1 MRGRLENRIAISGL
15 VVLGLIIS
23 LILLYP
29 RNLADI
35 YLKNYIVDSICLLVS
50 ISLLL
55 NLYVWDKIDVFS
67 PFSFFSLIYILMY
80 FITPIY
86 DIIIGEILW
95 FDVDLFAYGVKGSLY
110 ALLGYFVFYLTYK
123 NKYTSKRNQLNFVKE
138 YRSDEFSDEF
148 SNETN
153 RNKIAFILIGYFVC
167 LFANLFYLVSS
178 GGNSIL
184 YILTLG
190 ALDSNT
196 TVNTV
201 ADIGAISMLSYALPS
216 FTLLYIEYG
225 KNRFLKVIAFVLMF
239 ELQVARGF
247 RFFILQIIVMFGA
260 YYYIK
265 TNKKPKIR
273 QVLLLIVGAFVPLII
288 MTLFR
293 TSIRSGNGMDLSI
306 ISWETI
312 SDALNAAFW
321 ENLRIYKNYYALI
334 KVVPSATPYLHG
346 KQMIIYT
353 IIMLIPR
360 AIWSG
365 KPGNPGT
372 VAQAIA
378 LGNGAISSG
387 SAYPGLGEY
396 YYEFGLTGIVF
407 WMSVFGLWLKR
418 IEDKFRYSAS
428 SRIDQMIYCTILGII
443 LQLLI
448 RGYTPSNFWMLVFAI
463 IPYWIIKTFF
473 VKRGKI

>member
-1 MRGRLENRIAISGL
+1 MRSTLEKRIAISGL
-15 VVLGLIIS
+15 VVLGLI
-23 LILLYP
+23 LTLMQLYP
-29 RNLADI
+29 RGLAHL
-35 YLKNYIVDSICLLVS
+35 YLQNYIIDSICLVIS
-50 ISLLL
+50 VSLLL
-55 NLYVWDKIDVFS
+55 NLYVWRKIDIFS

-95 FDVDLFAYGVKGSLY
+95 FDVDLFGYGVKGSLY
-110 ALLGYFVFYLTYK
+110 ALLGYFVFYLAYK
-123 NKYTSKRNQLNFVKE
+123 NKYTSKRNLLDYANDYK
-138 YRSDEFSDEF
+138 
-148 SNETN
+148 SNELPNEASHGKTM
-153 RNKIAFILIGYFVC
+153 FIVIGYLIC
-167 LFANLFYLVSS
+167 LVANIFYLVRS
-178 GGNSIL
+178 GGYSIL

-190 ALDSNT
+190 ALDTNST
-196 TVNTV
+196 TEVLS
-201 ADIGAISMLSYALPS
+201 DIGSISMLSYALPS
-216 FTLLYIEYG
+216 FTLLYAEFG
-225 KNRFLKVIAFVLMF
+225 KNKFLKVLAFVLMF

-265 TNKKPKIR
+265 SNKKPKAR
-273 QVLLLIVGAFVPLII
+273 QLLLLLACAFVPIVI

-293 TSIRSGNGMDLSI
+293 TSIRSGNGMDLNI
-306 ISWETI
+306 ISWPTI
-312 SDALNAAFW
+312 SEALNAAFW

-353 IIMLIPR
+353 AIMLIPR

-372 VAQAIA
+372 KAQWIA
-378 LGNGAISSG
+378 LGKSAIDSG

-396 YYEFGLTGIVF
+396 YYEFGLAGIVF
-407 WMSVFGLWLKR
+407 WMASFGLWLKKV
-418 IEDKFRYSAS
+418 EERYRYGAL

-448 RGYTPSNFWMLVFAI
+448 RGYTPSNFWMLIFALA
-463 IPYWIIKTFF
+463 PYWVIKMFF
-473 VKRGKI
+473 GKRGKV

>member
-1 MRGRLENRIAISGL
+1 MG
-15 VVLGLIIS
+15 
-23 LILLYP
+23 
-29 RNLADI
+29 
-35 YLKNYIVDSICLLVS
+35 
-50 ISLLL
+50 
-55 NLYVWDKIDVFS
+55 
-67 PFSFFSLIYILMY
+67 
-80 FITPIY
+80 
-86 DIIIGEILW
+86 
-95 FDVDLFAYGVKGSLY
+95 GS
-110 ALLGYFVFYLTYK
+110 
-123 NKYTSKRNQLNFVKE
+123 N
-138 YRSDEFSDEF
+138 
-148 SNETN
+148 
-153 RNKIAFILIGYFVC
+153 
-167 LFANLFYLVSS
+167 
-178 GGNSIL
+178 
-184 YILTLG
+184 
-190 ALDSNT
+190 

-216 FTLLYIEYG
+216 FTLLYMEYG
-225 KNRFLKVIAFVLMF
+225 KNKFLKILAFVLMF

-365 KPGNPGT
+365 KPGNPGQI
-372 VAQAIA
+372 AQRIA
-378 LGNGAISSG
+378 LGNVAISSG
-387 SAYPGLGEY
+387 TAYPGLGEY
-396 YYEFGLTGIVF
+396 YYEFGLMGIVF
-407 WMSVFGLWLKR
+407 WMGIFGLWLKK
-418 IEDKFRYSAS
+418 IENKFRYSTS

-448 RGYTPSNFWMLVFAI
+448 RGYTPSNFWMLVFAL
-463 IPYWIIKTFF
+463 IPYWIIMTFF
-473 VKRGKI
+473 VKRGKT